1 MIAAAL
7 VLTSVFAVGIFAAPA
22 SAETLHQALT
32 ATYQTNPR
40 IDAERARL
48 RATDEEVSRAQ
59 SGWRPT
65 VQGQADYGMRQSTSK
80 PSTSSGGESQPWS
93 YGVTLSQPI
102 FNGFR
107 TDNAISEAE
116 AQVRAAR
123 ESLRLVEA
131 QTLLEAA
138 TAYSDVVRDVALV
151 RLNAHN
157 VAVLSKEMT
166 AAEARRGVRE
176 ITRTDVAQARA
187 RQARAVSALDEARA
201 NLKASRATFI
211 RVIGHKPGRLVQP
224 RPVHKLLPR
233 TLDEGLRAADRQN
246 PSVIAALY
254 REQASRHTVDRI
266 RGEMLPDVRLEA
278 GYTRSFDTTS
288 GLDEDQS
295 ASVVGRVRVPLYQGG
310 EVSARVRQA
319 KHTHVSRIQEIEQ
332 TRSEVQANATAA
344 WSRLQAARARLR
356 SDAAQ
361 VEANRVALEGVRAEE
376 RVGQRTLLDVLNA
389 EQELLDAETTQVRTR
404 RDATVAVYTLLGA
417 IGRLDATGLELG
429 SDVYDPDVHYHEV
442 RGKWYGTSIASKRER
457 RPILVDEDGEGEGLQ
472 LVETAPDT
480 DLAGDET
487 GSIASSKGLAGAAGG
502 RRESQPWGGPIV
514 LPGHVPGG
522 AATGIAMPSAGT
534 PAWFPAGGGAPVARA
549 PAPPP
554 PPTASRSAEAAVTR
568 AHAAARRA
576 AGARPVASSALTT
589 VAPRQPKPPGATRA
603 NTSPPPAALRRPVV
617 TGSLPVVMLRGSRA
631 PEAAETE
638 ARPPAARGSFT
649 D

>member
-1 MIAAAL
+1 MLAI
-7 VLTSVFAVGIFAAPA
+7 VLAAPRA
-22 SAETLHQALT
+22 RAETLHEALT

-48 RATDEEVSRAQ
+48 RASDEEVARAR

-65 VQGQADYGMRQSTSK
+65 VQGQADYGMRQSVTK
-80 PSTSSGGESQPWS
+80 PTSSSSGESQPWS

-107 TDNAISEAE
+107 TANAVAEAE

-123 ESLRLVEA
+123 ENLRLVEA

-138 TAYSDVVRDVALV
+138 TAYADVVRDAALV
-151 RLNAHN
+151 RLNVHN
-157 VAVLSKEMT
+157 VEVLTKELT

-187 RQARAVSALDEARA
+187 RRARAVSALDEARA

-224 RPVHKLLPR
+224 GAGHKLAPR
-233 TLDEGLRAADRQN
+233 TIEEALRIADRQS

-254 REQASRHTVDRI
+254 REQASRHSVDRI
-266 RGEMLPDVRLEA
+266 RGEMLPEVRLEA
-278 GYTRSFDTTS
+278 GYSRSFETSS
-288 GLDEDQS
+288 GLDDDQT
-295 ASVVGRVRVPLYQGG
+295 ASIVGRLRVPIYQGG

-319 KHTHVSRIQEIEQ
+319 KHTHVSRLQEVEQ
-332 TRSEVQANATAA
+332 ARAEVQANATAA

-389 EQELLDAETTQVRTR
+389 EQELLDAETARVRTR
-404 RDATVAVYTLLGA
+404 RDATVAVYTLLA
-417 IGRLDATGLELG
+417 AVGRLDATGLELG
-429 SDVYDPDVHYHEV
+429 SDVYDPDVHYHRA
-442 RGKWYGTSIASKRER
+442 RGRWYGTSIAARADR
-457 RPILVDEDGEGEGLQ
+457 RPILIDDDSDGDGLQ
-472 LVETAPDT
+472 LVETDPFD
-480 DLAGDET
+480 GSFEET
-487 GSIASSKGLAGAAGG
+487 GSLGRVPPRGGEVAPSGANG
-502 RRESQPWGGPIV
+502 QPWGGPIV

-522 AATGIAMPSAGT
+522 ASSGLATPAAGS
-534 PAWFPAGGGAPVARA
+534 PAWFPTSGAGTAPSRHPPTSATATRTRKPAARPTVARRHRSA
-549 PAPPP
+549 PAGEMRP
-554 PPTASRSAEAAVTR
+554 RAEA
-568 AHAAARRA
+568 
-576 AGARPVASSALTT
+576 T
-589 VAPRQPKPPGATRA
+589 VALR
-603 NTSPPPAALRRPVV
+603 PAALPRPVV
-617 TGSLPVVMLRGSRA
+617 TGSLPVVMLRGSAAGAA
-631 PEAAETE
+631 P
-638 ARPPAARGSFT
+638 ARPVVRGSFS